1 MNELKEIVERMIAAG
16 ESEENIALVI
26 KTYKQKNQDS
36 LVKMES
42 PVEEVANAGLKNQA
56 ADGVSPP
63 EDGSLDL
70 VQIGKPITAEEKRF
84 ELTTKDGSNIY
95 KGSDILNE
103 IKSLKFKISG
113 EPIYNYKD
121 GKIDTANPIKSNVS
135 DQDLLDLYVS
145 KFNGRV
151 KEIEVGIDLDEAMI
165 TGKSK
170 RRRELEAYTSK
181 LNELEP
187 TEEELNA
194 QADYKFSI
202 NRITPSMYSDPFL
215 KKAAENV
222 IKDNNLTEFY
232 NTGTFGPVQFLAGF
246 ENGIYAQEAFDKAK
260 EPYKQDLYKNTFS
273 ENLENY
279 YKETE
284 SFFDKSE
291 AAKMTAV
298 SETLYNLDKKRS
310 NKISNEINIIDN
322 ELSFLAEDLSSY
334 KNKYFDTTEEIE
346 EAKIEYNQKLKKF
359 NNLANIYSNKIDY
372 LYEIGED
379 LNKEKI
385 IFDAAK
391 KDYTSIGGFIGNTIA
406 STSELI
412 SGAISVPSWLEQASV
427 QLIADA
433 SGVEFDQNAYEALK
447 KGRIGAGAVGL
458 DYVATGLRN
467 FSKEIRDHLP
477 TPKKVED
484 ISSLG
489 GAVEWGI
496 DLTANQL
503 PQMGVMIFAPGAS
516 LGVLAG
522 SAAGNK
528 YLDMAEEMSLYK
540 EKYKGWQMLS
550 APMIVGGVEYL
561 TERVSVGQLKKV
573 RNIFN
578 KMDRNSVVNA
588 AEKYIAD
595 NVLSKNYFVD
605 MGKEAGAETIAA
617 LSENITDI
625 YLLGKSN
632 VNIFD
637 GVPDAAISGAFMSG
651 VIYKAPAVGAKMLR
665 PFESKDNSKLL
676 RDNVNQILNLQTELA
691 KPNISSSTKLNI
703 ENLILKLTKANNEI
717 LKDSFNNIDYL
728 SNEDKNKLINIE
740 KEKED
745 LKIQYRQT
753 LDADDISKE
762 NKSSLIKDIAEEF
775 FILENEKK
783 SVLTKAALIKETGAI
798 EKGAEQIFKGKVKV
812 IRLKDATAV
821 EEWLDK
827 NSENYTDLKDS
838 KDLNVK
844 RSKQYGFE
852 VKGGKN
858 GERVLIINEKVSAEE
873 FVSTTARHEFLHS
886 LLANTLTDPSIAI
899 DLGLDLIKEIK
910 LRTDGGKQLSP
921 KFLERISLYAKSN
934 ELSSAEALLKIET
947 VGDLTDYMS
956 KYLRDSNGKINA
968 IQFEELI
975 TLTSES
981 LASGDLK
988 LNDSALTKFAEV
1000 IKRIYKDLFGIE
1012 IKFNT
1017 GKDVLEFIKDYNKSV
1032 DKGGKFSSR
1041 FEKLAEKGAKG
1052 KLTEGTI
1059 IKTMKAGL
1067 TTPDTKLSRSRSQ
1080 VEQAIESLE
1089 ERLYSGEISD
1099 DYFETKL
1106 SSLEK
1111 ELEEAKQPQKRPKD
1125 ITDKI
1130 KSGAQKILDENKQY
1144 FIDNNESRKALA
1156 AKKIAKLYM
1165 PLMRKYA
1172 TRPQPKTGAAAFAEL
1187 EGFNMESYMVSAE
1200 TELVRH
1206 IMNFNPDKND
1216 DIHGWVNSQAYNKAL
1231 NALKSEG
1238 IDLTAKSLEGEGV
1251 AKKAE
1256 KIAAEE
1262 TASQETKLPPGLSF
1276 TAKIERAL
1284 PKLINNEVRNEINEI
1299 VERYIT
1305 SDDVLKKIRFEK
1317 FGNAIVIQPE
1327 EQKAF
1332 RKMVEETF
1340 VKEYAKKFQKY
1351 NIAVA
1356 KRLRSDEY
1364 IEQWQKK
1371 LNKAQQDLDIAK
1383 KEYNSISEDKNK
1395 EKKLAKDKVD
1405 KLQENFNIIK
1415 NNGQRLGTSTVYKQA
1430 VENTYDLYKIMPQSF
1445 INKKIP
1451 QWAEPDIDPK
1461 TGKQRRETV
1470 SIAGSYGG
1478 AVGNPIFVRKFITKD
1493 EWINYWLPIEAGAS
1507 TRAARRT
1514 RFSEFISQ
1522 ELGKDSF
1529 LTFLNNP
1536 ETRQKFLDQQRMPAI
1551 DEIEALGITLATA
1564 LDRNPEAL
1572 GIKYSMSPNAI
1583 RANQTAFEKDKTFA
1597 ANIADLNK
1605 EDLLVYLKEY
1615 FPKEAFGFE
1624 DSDYSDAV
1632 EFYKDGNKNAIRNA
1646 KDIKKDFII
1655 KADITEQK
1663 SKELEKYSNEM
1674 LERVSGISA
1683 KEKISPS
1690 QAALRGKSKGR
1701 FDIYIPPNTE
1711 DFTGLIY
1718 KLYGKGEQGNKDM
1731 AFIKEN
1737 LLDPFARGERAFT
1750 SYKQRLAE
1758 DLDKLTEDMK
1768 SLETNINKETIKTI
1782 ESFNYSVENAVR
1794 VYIWTKLGYNIPE
1807 LNKSEQTK
1815 LKLAVL
1821 KDPKLKEF
1829 AESVMQLTKLDVKYP
1844 EPSGKDWTSS
1854 NIKIDLYEYLNKG
1867 VRSKFLSEWK
1877 ENVDAI
1883 FNENF
1888 FGKLEA
1894 AFGKN
1899 YVSNLQKML
1908 KRMES
1913 GKNVPFADKEA
1924 NKLLDYIN
1932 GSIGNIMF
1940 LNTRSAVLQTISSI
1954 NFINWGDNNII
1965 KAGATLKDPKK
1976 FIKTFMELMNSDYL
1990 KQRRNG
1996 LQIDVNESELAEALE
2011 GDGGGFKSVFRKLIK
2026 LGYKPTQIADSFAIA
2041 LGGTSFYI
2049 NRTNT
2054 YINENISEKEAKDK
2068 AFLDFQ
2074 EIAEESQ
2081 QSARTDRVS
2090 NIQAGLLGRLIFA
2103 FANTPL
2109 QYARL
2114 SKKAFLDIKNGRGD
2128 LKTNLSAL
2136 IYYSF
2141 VQNVIFYALQ
2151 SAMFATLFG
2160 ADEEEEKNKK
2170 LNEKISRGAN
2180 SILDGFLRSA
2190 GLYGVGISVT
2200 KNAIIK
2206 YFEEQE
2212 KGWAANSGNF
2222 LVAVAQISPPIGSKA
2237 QRINSWFNSEK
2248 YYSTKKGAAERDKI
2262 IKEKG
2267 QFFDPLLFA
2276 QAKSFGAAT
2285 NIPVDRLMSK
2295 AINMEVA
2302 LDDDINTISRIAAFL
2317 GWDKWS
2323 LGLYDKKS
2331 KPATTSRLITPLRG
2345 KVRSRKMGRQR

>member
-16 ESEENIALVI
+16 ESEENIALFI

-42 PVEEVANAGLKNQA
+42 PVEEVADAGLKKQA
-56 ADGVSPP
+56 TDGALPP
-63 EDGSLDL
+63 EDGFLDL
-70 VQIGKPITAEEKRF
+70 QKVNNIKKAFGGDQLQTDQAIISNKELDKVSDYISELSKKDIPEIQPTTADIIMEPIMDVTGRFIGAVENIPIGLETAWESSKLAGINFIKNTAGQDAADFLTGKMPETAIAFIDPNDNSEVLFSENPERWKELSGLQRQI
-84 ELTTKDGSNIY
+84 GSNIKSVY
-95 KGSDILNE
+95 SGTDDKVGKFAEDYMIKQFDKVKKLGETRTDVGGIVSGFKKGDIPEIIGGVFNAVGSLIETAAPAALTRGASLFPQVVAPMYVDYNVSKANSKYGDLENPIEELVRNNETEMTTPLMLGALATGLEYVGLKGVSKQIAGATGKYAPFTSLLLTQNQEGLTEVFQLGTEEINKSLAEGKSLNNSVIDGISAMASEDGLESYLQGLVGSGVVSAPSTVAKALRSDKESLSFVNKHIEAIGGLQKARALNKNKAFREAIDIEINTTENSLKKFLEDNYISSKLLDSNQKTEVLNLVSEKEKNNKILKDLNVAYANGEIDGRQYGSAKGVIINKNNKLSSDIVA
-103 IKSLKFKISG
+103 IKSSVDKNLIKQDIAKGKEFEK
-113 EPIYNYKD
+113 KVFD
-121 GKIDTANPIKSNVS
+121 GKLKVYSGVS
-135 DQDLLDLYVS
+135 EVLAVDIAKDKV
-145 KFNGRV
+145 FRETV
-151 KEIEVGIDLDEAMI
+151 KKGLTEIGKDVDEK
-165 TGKSK
+165 TF
-170 RRRELEAYTSK
+170 
-181 LNELEP
+181 NELVAIQAKKIIDKESRGFILQENEDGTQSVFINEDIALKEGATATTKHEILHGVLNSFIGGNP
-187 TEEELNA
+187 QVGKELISYLENE
-194 QADYKFSI
+194 
-202 NRITPSMYSDPFL
+202 L
-215 KKAAENV
+215 GAEYYN
-222 IKDNNLTEFY
+222 TEFY
-232 NTGTFGPVQFLAGF
+232 NRF
-246 ENGIYAQEAFDKAK
+246 EQYDDVYLNQINKLDTDLDNNVITQEEYDALSIKAAEK
-260 EPYKQDLYKNTFS
+260 LY
-273 ENLENY
+273 E
-279 YKETE
+279 ET
-284 SFFDKSE
+284 
-291 AAKMTAV
+291 MP
-298 SETLYNLDKKRS
+298 L
-310 NKISNEINIIDN
+310 
-322 ELSFLAEDLSSY
+322 LAES
-334 KNKYFDTTEEIE
+334 
-346 EAKIEYNQKLKKF
+346 
-359 NNLANIYSNKIDY
+359 ID
-372 LYEIGED
+372 
-379 LNKEKI
+379 
-385 IFDAAK
+385 
-391 KDYTSIGGFIGNTIA
+391 
-406 STSELI
+406 
-412 SGAISVPSWLEQASV
+412 
-427 QLIADA
+427 
-433 SGVEFDQNAYEALK
+433 
-447 KGRIGAGAVGL
+447 KG
-458 DYVATGLRN
+458 
-467 FSKEIRDHLP
+467 
-477 TPKKVED
+477 D
-484 ISSLG
+484 ISSDSTFVNKLRTFLNNLFIKLG
-489 GAVEWGI
+489 IKKLRLNDGKDVF
-496 DLTANQL
+496 NFVKNYSQL
-503 PQMGVMIFAPGAS
+503 YDSGKGYKTIKKI
-516 LGVLAG
+516 
-522 SAAGNK
+522 AAGQV
-528 YLDMAEEMSLYK
+528 
-540 EKYKGWQMLS
+540 KG
-550 APMIVGGVEYL
+550 
-561 TERVSVGQLKKV
+561 K
-573 RNIFN
+573 
-578 KMDRNSVVNA
+578 
-588 AEKYIAD
+588 
-595 NVLSKNYFVD
+595 
-605 MGKEAGAETIAA
+605 
-617 LSENITDI
+617 
-625 YLLGKSN
+625 
-632 VNIFD
+632 
-637 GVPDAAISGAFMSG
+637 
-651 VIYKAPAVGAKMLR
+651 
-665 PFESKDNSKLL
+665 
-676 RDNVNQILNLQTELA
+676 
-691 KPNISSSTKLNI
+691 
-703 ENLILKLTKANNEI
+703 
-717 LKDSFNNIDYL
+717 
-728 SNEDKNKLINIE
+728 
-740 KEKED
+740 
-745 LKIQYRQT
+745 
-753 LDADDISKE
+753 
-762 NKSSLIKDIAEEF
+762 LIKD
-775 FILENEKK
+775 KK
-783 SVLTKAALIKETGAI
+783 S
-798 EKGAEQIFKGKVKV
+798 
-812 IRLKDATAV
+812 D
-821 EEWLDK
+821 
-827 NSENYTDLKDS
+827 
-838 KDLNVK
+838 
-844 RSKQYGFE
+844 
-852 VKGGKN
+852 
-858 GERVLIINEKVSAEE
+858 II
-873 FVSTTARHEFLHS
+873 T
-886 LLANTLTDPSIAI
+886 P
-899 DLGLDLIKEIK
+899 G
-910 LRTDGGKQLSP
+910 
-921 KFLERISLYAKSN
+921 
-934 ELSSAEALLKIET
+934 
-947 VGDLTDYMS
+947 
-956 KYLRDSNGKINA
+956 
-968 IQFEELI
+968 
-975 TLTSES
+975 
-981 LASGDLK
+981 
-988 LNDSALTKFAEV
+988 
-1000 IKRIYKDLFGIE
+1000 
-1012 IKFNT
+1012 IKF
-1017 GKDVLEFIKDYNKSV
+1017 
-1032 DKGGKFSSR
+1032 
-1041 FEKLAEKGAKG
+1041 
-1052 KLTEGTI
+1052 
-1059 IKTMKAGL
+1059 
-1067 TTPDTKLSRSRSQ
+1067 SRSRSQ

-1187 EGFNMESYMVSAE
+1187 EGFNMESYTVSAE

-1206 IMNFNPDKND
+1206 IMNFNPAKND

-1284 PKLINNEVRNEINEI
+1284 PKLINNEVRDEINEI

-1356 KRLRSDEY
+1356 ERLRSDEY
-1364 IEQWQKK
+1364 MEQWQKK

-1583 RANQTAFEKDKTFA
+1583 RANQAAFENDKNFA

-1674 LERVSGISA
+1674 LERVSGIS
-1683 KEKISPS
+1683 KTEKISPS
-1690 QAALRGKSKGR
+1690 QAALRGKGKGR

-1711 DFTGLIY
+1711 DFAGLMY

-1737 LLDPFARGERAFT
+1737 LLDPFARGEQAFT

-1758 DLDKLTEDMK
+1758 DLAKLTEDMK

-1807 LNKSEQTK
+1807 LNKSEQAK
-1815 LKLAVL
+1815 LKLAVF

-1867 VRSKFLSEWK
+1867 VRPKFLSEWK

-1899 YVSNLQKML
+1899 YVSNLQKIL

-1924 NKLLDYIN
+1924 NQLLNYIN

-1940 LNTRSAVLQTISSI
+1940 LNNRSAVLQTISSI

-2011 GDGGGFKSVFRKLIK
+2011 GDGGGFKAIFRKLIK
-2026 LGYKPTQIADSFAIA
+2026 IGYKPTQIADSFAIA

-2103 FANTPL
+2103 FQNTPL

-2128 LKTNLSAL
+2128 LKTNLSKLA
-2136 IYYSF
+2136 YYSF
-2141 VQNVIFYALQ
+2141 VQNVIFYTLQ
-2151 SAMFATLFG
+2151 SAMFVTLFG
-2160 ADEEEEKNKK
+2160 VDEEEEKNKK
-2170 LNEKISRGAN
+2170 LNEKIGRGAN

-2190 GLYGVGISVT
+2190 GLYGAGISVT
-2200 KNAIIK
+2200 KNVILK

-2222 LVAVAQISPPIGSKA
+2222 LAAVAQISPPIGSKV
-2237 QRINSWFNSEK
+2237 QRINSWFNSNK

-2276 QAKSFGAAT
+2276 QAKAFGAAT

-2295 AINMEVA
+2295 ANNLQVT
-2302 LDDDINTISRIAAFL
+2302 LDDDINTLARVLAFL

-2345 KVRSRKMGRQR
+2345 KGGSRKMGRQR

>member
-1 MNELKEIVERMIAAG
+1 MEELEVIIQRMIDAG
-16 ESEENIALVI
+16 ESEENIAAVI
-26 KTYKQKNQDS
+26 KAYKAKKITAPAIETAD
-36 LVKMES
+36 
-42 PVEEVANAGLKNQA
+42 AGAQTQA
-56 ADGVSPP
+56 VDGVSPP

-70 VQIGKPITAEEKRF
+70 VQIGKPKDVNEKKF
-84 ELTTKDGSNIY
+84 ELITKSGSNVY

-103 IKSLKFKISG
+103 IKNLKFKISG
-113 EPIYNYKD
+113 EPIYNYKN

-145 KFNGRV
+145 KFNGRI
-151 KEIEVGIDLDEAMI
+151 KEIDEGIDLDEVMI

-170 RRRELEAYTSK
+170 RRKELEKYVSK
-181 LNELEP
+181 LDQFEP
-187 TEEELNA
+187 TEEYLNA

-202 NRITPSMYSDPFL
+202 DQITPNMYSDPFI
-215 KKAAENV
+215 KKAAEDV

-232 NTGTFGPVQFLAGF
+232 KKGTMSPVQFLAGF
-246 ENGIYAQEAFDKAK
+246 ENGVYVQEALNKAK

-298 SETLYNLDKKRS
+298 SETLYNLDKKTS
-310 NKISNEINIIDN
+310 DKISNEINIIDN
-322 ELSFLAEDLSSY
+322 ELSLLAEDLSSY
-334 KNKYFDTTEEIE
+334 KDKYFETDSEIE
-346 EAKIEYNQKLKKF
+346 KAKIEYNQKLKKF
-359 NNLANIYSNKIDY
+359 NNLAEIYSNRIDY

-391 KDYTSIGGFIGNTIA
+391 KDYTGIGGFIGNTIA
-406 STSELI
+406 STSELVAGVASI
-412 SGAISVPSWLEQASV
+412 PSWLEQASA
-427 QLIADA
+427 QLMADA
-433 SGVEFDQNAYEALK
+433 AGIEFNQNAYEALK
-447 KGRIGAGAVGL
+447 KGTIGTGAVGL
-458 DYVATGLRN
+458 DYIATGLRN
-467 FSKEIRDHLP
+467 FSKEVRDHLP

-484 ISSLG
+484 ISSLAD
-489 GAVEWGI
+489 AVEWGV

-516 LGVLAG
+516 LGLLAG

-528 YLDMAEEMSLYK
+528 YLDMAEEMSLYG
-540 EKYKGWQMLS
+540 EKYKGWQMLA

-561 TERVSVGQLKKV
+561 TERVSLGQLKKV

-578 KMDRNSVVNA
+578 KMDKNLIVNA

-605 MGKEAGAETIAA
+605 MGKEAGAEAIAA

-651 VIYKAPAVGAKMLR
+651 VIYKAPAIGAKMLR
-665 PFESKDNSKLL
+665 PFESKNNSKLL
-676 RDNVNQILNLQTELA
+676 KDNVNQILNLQTELA
-691 KPNISSSTKLNI
+691 KPNISSSTKSNI
-703 ENLILKLTKANNEI
+703 ENLILKLTKVNNEI

-728 SNEDKNKLINIE
+728 SDIDKNKLINIE

-762 NKSSLIKDIAEEF
+762 NKDSLIKDIAEEF
-775 FILENEKK
+775 SILENEKE
-783 SVLTKAALIKETGAI
+783 SVLTKAALIKETEAI
-798 EKGAEQIFKGKVKV
+798 EKGAKQIFKGKVNV
-812 IRLKDATAV
+812 IRLKDAAAV

-886 LLANTLTDPSIAI
+886 LLANTLTDPTISI

-910 LRTDGGKQLSP
+910 SRTDGGKQLSP
-921 KFLERISLYAKSN
+921 EFLERISLYAKSN
-934 ELSSAEALLKIET
+934 EFSSAEALLKIET

-956 KYLRDSNGKINA
+956 KYLRDSDGKINP

-988 LNDSALTKFAEV
+988 LNDSILTKFAEV
-1000 IKRIYKDLFGIE
+1000 IKRIYKDLLGIE

-1041 FEKLAEKGAKG
+1041 FEKLAKKGAKG

-1067 TTPDTKLSRSRSQ
+1067 TTPETKLSRSRNQ
-1080 VEQAIESLE
+1080 IEQAIEDLE
-1089 ERLYSGEISD
+1089 ERLYSGEITD
-1099 DYFETKL
+1099 DYFEKKL

-1111 ELEEAKQPQKRPKD
+1111 ELKEAEQPQKKSKE
-1125 ITDKI
+1125 ISEKI
-1130 KSGAQKILDENKQY
+1130 KEEAQKILDDNKEY
-1144 FIDNNESRKALA
+1144 FINNNENRKALA
-1156 AKKIAKLYM
+1156 AKKIVKLYM

-1172 TRPQPKTGAAAFAEL
+1172 TRPQPKTGAAPFAEL
-1187 EGFNMESYMVSAE
+1187 EGFDMESYMASAE
-1200 TELVRH
+1200 TELIRH
-1206 IMNFNPDKND
+1206 IMRFDPAKND
-1216 DIHGWVNSQAYNKAL
+1216 DIHGWITSQAYNKAL
-1231 NALKSEG
+1231 NALKAEG

-1262 TASQETKLPPGLSF
+1262 TISEETKLPPGLSF
-1276 TAKIERAL
+1276 TAKLQVAL
-1284 PKLINNEVRNEINEI
+1284 PKLINNKVRQEINDV
-1299 VERYIT
+1299 VEKYIT
-1305 SDDVLKKIRFEK
+1305 SDDVFKKIRFQRV
-1317 FGNAIVIQPE
+1317 GNAIVIQPE

-1340 VKEYAKKFQKY
+1340 IKEYAKKFQLY

-1356 KRLRSDEY
+1356 ERLKSDEY
-1364 IEQWQKK
+1364 IKEWQKK
-1371 LNKAQQDLDIAK
+1371 LNIAEEKLNTAKNEYNAIPENKK
-1383 KEYNSISEDKNK
+1383 KEKD
-1395 EKKLAKDKVD
+1395 LAKNKVD
-1405 KLQENFNIIK
+1405 KLQENFTIIK
-1415 NNGQRLGTSTVYKQA
+1415 NSGQRLGTSTVYKEA

-1445 INKKIP
+1445 INKKIR

-1461 TGKQRRETV
+1461 TGKQRRENV
-1470 SIAGSYGG
+1470 AVAGLYGG
-1478 AVGNPIFVRKFITKD
+1478 AVGNPIFVRKFITKE
-1493 EWINYWLPIEAGAS
+1493 EWINYWLPKDASAS
-1507 TRAARRT
+1507 TRAALRS
-1514 RFSEFISQ
+1514 RFSEFITQ

-1536 ETRQKFLDQQRMPAI
+1536 ETRQKFLDQQRMPAV
-1551 DEIEALGITLATA
+1551 DEVEALGITLATA
-1564 LDRNPEAL
+1564 LDRNPESL
-1572 GIKYSMSPNAI
+1572 GIKYSMSPNAV
-1583 RANQTAFEKDKTFA
+1583 RANKAAFEKDKTFA

-1605 EDLLVYLKEY
+1605 DDLLIYLKEY
-1615 FPKEAFGFE
+1615 FPKESFGFE
-1624 DSDYSDAV
+1624 DSDYADLVA
-1632 EFYKDGNKNAIRNA
+1632 FYKEANTSAIRNT
-1646 KDIKKDFII
+1646 KDIEKDFII

-1663 SKELEKYSNEM
+1663 SKELEKYANEM
-1674 LERVSGISA
+1674 LERVSGILA
-1683 KEKISPS
+1683 IEKISPS
-1690 QAALRGKSKGR
+1690 QAAQRGKGKGK

-1711 DFTGLIY
+1711 DFAGLMY
-1718 KLYGKGEQGNKDM
+1718 KLYGKGKQGDKDM
-1731 AFIKEN
+1731 AFIKNN
-1737 LLDPFARGERAFT
+1737 LLDPFAQGERAFT
-1750 SYKQRLAE
+1750 SYKQRMAE
-1758 DLDKLTEDMK
+1758 DIKNLSKKMKDLDTK
-1768 SLETNINKETIKTI
+1768 INKETIKII
-1782 ESFNYSVENAVR
+1782 EGFNYSVENAVR
-1794 VYIWTKLGYNIPE
+1794 VYIWTKLGYDIPE
-1807 LNKSEQTK
+1807 LNKAEKAK
-1815 LKLAVL
+1815 LRMAVL
-1821 KDPKLKEF
+1821 KDAKLKEF
-1829 AESVMQLTKLDVKYP
+1829 AESVMQITKLDIKYP
-1844 EPSGKDWTSS
+1844 EPNSKDWVGGS
-1854 NIKIDLYEYLNKG
+1854 IKLDLYEYLNEG
-1867 VRSKFLSEWK
+1867 VRSKFLSEFN
-1877 ENVDAI
+1877 ENADAI

-1888 FGKLEA
+1888 YGKLES

-1899 YVSNLQKML
+1899 YVNNLQKQIS
-1908 KRMES
+1908 RMKS
-1913 GKNVPFADKEA
+1913 GKNVPFSDKEA
-1924 NKLLDYIN
+1924 NKLFNYIN

-1940 LNTRSAVLQTISSI
+1940 LNNRSAILQTISSI
-1954 NFINWGDNNII
+1954 NFINWSDNNIF
-1965 KAGATLKDPKK
+1965 KAASTLGDTKN

-1996 LQIDVNESELAEALE
+1996 LQIDVNDAELAEALQ
-2011 GDGGGFKSVFRKLIK
+2011 DNKNAFTSIFRKLIK

-2041 LGGTSFYI
+2041 IGGTSFYI

-2054 YINENISEKEAKDK
+2054 YIKEGLTNEEAKDK

-2074 EIAEESQ
+2074 EIAEENQ
-2081 QSARTDRVS
+2081 QSSRTDRVS
-2090 NIQAGLLGRLIFA
+2090 NIQASLLGRVIFA
-2103 FANTPL
+2103 FQNTPL

-2128 LKTNLSAL
+2128 LKTNLSKL
-2136 IYYSF
+2136 VYYSF
-2141 VQNVIFYALQ
+2141 VQNVIFYAMQ

-2160 ADEEEEKNKK
+2160 ADEEEEKDKK
-2170 LNEKISRGAN
+2170 LKEKIDRGAN

-2190 GLYGVGISVT
+2190 GLYGAVIATT

-2206 YFEEQE
+2206 YYEEKE
-2212 KGWAANSGNF
+2212 KGWAANAGNF
-2222 LVAVAQISPPIGSKA
+2222 LVTLSQISPPLGSKA
-2237 QRINSWFNSEK
+2237 QRINSWFNSDK
-2248 YYSTKKGAAERDKI
+2248 YYSTKKGAAERAKI

-2276 QAKSFGAAT
+2276 QAKAFGAFT
-2285 NIPVDRLMSK
+2285 NVPIDRLMSK
-2295 AINMEVA
+2295 TINMEVA
-2302 LDDDINTISRIAAFL
+2302 LDSDINTISRIAAAL

-2331 KPATTSRLITPLRG
+2331 KRATTAKLIKPLGRNR
-2345 KVRSRKMGRQR
+2345 RSKQIGRKR